1 MKKPKREK
9 PIRSIDEFRR
19 RFYLESYARGDFDPK
34 PEKILIIIPRP
45 GV

>member
-1 MKKPKREK
+1 MKKNKREK

-19 RFYLESYARGDFDPK
+19 RYYPESYARGDFEPK
-34 PEKILIIIPRP
+34 PEKIIVIFPRP